1 GYRKI
6 HRDLRDAGEACG
18 KHRVAKLMRR
28 EGLRS
33 QTGYQRRKG
42 HYGGKSP
49 QTAPNTLARQFKV
62 PAPNISWVTDI
73 TYIR

>member
-1 GYRKI
+1 M

-33 QTGYQRRKG
+33 QTGYQRRG
-42 HYGGKSP
+42 
-49 QTAPNTLARQFKV
+49 ALWRQE
-62 PAPNISWVTDI
+62 PAGCPKHAGTSV
-73 TYIR
+73 